1 MYFDS
6 LFREFKDI
14 QFQSQK
20 ILNASFIDQQQVEKY
35 ALQIQRLKEAL
46 EAIDH
51 EQDLSI
57 YVHDIQLINPDFQPE
72 KFPGIGFLNL
82 ITFGW
87 YNKRRIKQ
95 KRLVYFKTNAK
106 ILMQQFAHIEFLIKE
121 L

>member
-1 MYFDS
+1 MYFDN

-20 ILNASFIDQQQVEKY
+20 ILNATAIDQQQVEKY
-35 ALQIQRLKEAL
+35 ASQIQRLKESL
-46 EAIDH
+46 EEIDH
-51 EQDLSI
+51 EHNLSI
-57 YVHDIQLINPDFQPE
+57 YVRDIKLINPDFQPD
-72 KFPGIGFLNL
+72 KFLGLGFLNT

-87 YNKRRIKQ
+87 YKKHRIMR
-95 KRLVYFKTNAK
+95 KRLFYFQTNAK

>member
-20 ILNASFIDQQQVEKY
+20 ILNATVIDQQQVEKY
-35 ALQIQRLKEAL
+35 ALQIERVKKSL
-46 EAIDH
+46 EAINLD
-51 EQDLSI
+51 QKLSI
-57 YVHDIQLINPDFQPE
+57 YVQNIELINPDFQPE
-72 KFPGIGFLNL
+72 KFFGIGFLNL

-95 KRLVYFKTNAK
+95 KRLIYFKTNVK

>member
-1 MYFDS
+1 MYFDN

-20 ILNASFIDQQQVEKY
+20 ILNATAIDQLQVEKY
-35 ALQIQRLKEAL
+35 ASQVERLKESL

-57 YVHDIQLINPDFQPE
+57 YVPDIQLINPDFQPD
-72 KFPGIGFLNL
+72 KFLGLGFLNT
-82 ITFGW
+82 ITLGW
-87 YNKRRIKQ
+87 YKKRRIMR
-95 KRLVYFKTNAK
+95 KRLMYFKTNTK
-106 ILMQQFAHIEFLIKE
+106 ILIQQFAHIEFLIKE